1 MTVDVWPMYITSDM
15 PTLEYCKSVLSP
27 DEIDRCHRRRLD
39 RDRRSYAFSRGALRI
54 LLSYY
59 LSIPPGDIRFAYG
72 ERGKPSLASPPLD
85 LRFNASHSVDIA
97 VYSVA
102 RGLELGIDIEKVRPV
117 QDIEQIARHHFCAEE
132 FIDLLSLPVSE
143 RHVAFFRCWTMKEA
157 YIKATG
163 DGLAAAPLDCFRVA
177 FNSEDQIGLIHVDG
191 NRDVARSWTMHEIIP
206 ADGYVGAL
214 AYQDD
219 RQVVNIHPAM
229 QVSNLLSFIGN
240 ASL

>member
-1 MTVDVWPMYITSDM
+1 MTVDVWPIYISADK

-27 DEIDRCHRRRLD
+27 DELYRYHQRRLD
-39 RDRRSYAFSRGALRI
+39 RDRRSYAVSRGALRI
-54 LLSYY
+54 LLSHY
-59 LSIPPGDIRFAYG
+59 LSIPPGDVRFVYG
-72 ERGKPSLASPPLD
+72 ERGKPFLAGPPLD
-85 LRFNASHSVDIA
+85 LRFNASHSADIA
-97 VYSVA
+97 IYSVA
-102 RGLELGIDIEKVRPV
+102 RGLDLGIDIEKVRPV
-117 QDIEQIARHHFCAEE
+117 QDIEQIARRHFCAEE

-163 DGLAAAPLDCFRVA
+163 DGLAAPLNCFRVA
-177 FNSEDQIGLIHVDG
+177 FNPADQIGLIHIGGD
-191 NRDVARSWTMHEIIP
+191 RDAARSWTLHEIIP

-219 RQVVNIHPAM
+219 RQAVNSRPVM
-229 QVSNLLSFIGN
+229 RVSKLLSFIGN